1 MSLFQKLK
9 SALGLS
15 ETRSSGSGHS
25 EDVDVT
31 VERAPSTEDEDAV
44 KGTETASSET
54 EAAADSAD
62 GESDGQSAEEFETPA
77 DETDAEISSD
87 TESNETADAD
97 DGDGVEAAER
107 TAPVTELKGIGP
119 TYSDK
124 LASAD
129 IETVSELAGA
139 DAAAIA
145 EETDLSES
153 RITGWIEKAND
164 Y

>member
-1 MSLFQKLK
+1 MGLFQKLK

-62 GESDGQSAEEFETPA
+62 GESDDQSAEEFETPA
-77 DETDAEISSD
+77 DETDAELDAD
-87 TESNETADAD
+87 TESNETADA
-97 DGDGVEAAER
+97 GDGVEAAER